1 MLVTLLV
8 SANPPAGGAGGGGG
22 GITASPSAP
31 PSPIG
36 SESAP
41 AATLGGGV
49 GIVDAES
56 VEAVDIVGA
65 DDALVGGL
73 LLLPSSERLVFVAP
87 CEVWLMSR

>member
-1 MLVTLLV
+1 MLVILFV
-8 SANPPAGGAGGGGG
+8 SANSPAGGAGGGGG
-22 GITASPSAP
+22 GGTTASPSAP
-31 PSPIG
+31 PSPVG
-36 SESAP
+36 SESTP

-73 LLLPSSERLVFVAP
+73 LLLPSSEKLVFVAL
-87 CEVWLMSR
+87 CKVW